1 MRRNPVLTV
10 DVVIKKDEGYVFI
23 KRKKEP
29 YKGWWAIPGGIVEY
43 GETVEE
49 AARREA
55 KEETGLDVRL
65 IKLIGVYSDPSRD
78 PRGHYISVAFLAE
91 CEGGELKSGDDA
103 EEVRVFKEPPKL
115 AFDHDKIFR
124 DAISIE

>member
-78 PRGHYISVAFLAE
+78 P
-91 CEGGELKSGDDA
+91 
-103 EEVRVFKEPPKL
+103 
-115 AFDHDKIFR
+115 
-124 DAISIE
+124 